1 MFEPNSLTEINMS
14 FMKGVLIH
22 IRQGSQ
28 FILGAGS
35 LGKSA
40 FALLCLVGT
49 GQG

>member
-1 MFEPNSLTEINMS
+1 MFEPNSLTEINIS
-14 FMKGVLIH
+14 FMKGVLNH
-22 IRQGSQ
+22 IRQGPR

-40 FALLCLVGT
+40 FALLCLVDT